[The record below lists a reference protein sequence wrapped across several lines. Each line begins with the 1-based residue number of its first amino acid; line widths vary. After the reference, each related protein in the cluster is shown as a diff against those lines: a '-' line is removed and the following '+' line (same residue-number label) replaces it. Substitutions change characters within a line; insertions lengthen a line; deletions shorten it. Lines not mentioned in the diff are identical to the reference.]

1 MESVTLGT
9 IGGGALEELFSAE
22 LARILGNI
30 ADANTDPEAKRAI
43 TIVATFKPNRDRDLA
58 NVELS
63 CSSKLAGIVSVS
75 TRVFVGKHQGKLVAI
90 ESDPR
95 QTRLFDEDR
104 PALAAVANFSKDA
117 AE

>member
-1 MESVTLGT
+1 MQSVTLET
-9 IGGGALEELFSAE
+9 IGGGALSELFAAE

-30 ADANTDPEAKRAI
+30 ADPNTDPEAKRAI

-63 CSSKLAGIVSVS
+63 CTSKLSGIVSVS
-75 TRVFVGKHQGKLVAI
+75 TRLFVGKHQGKLIAV

-95 QTRLFDEDR
+95 QTKLFDEER
-104 PALAAVANFSKDA
+104 PTLAAVANFVKDG
-117 AE
+117 E